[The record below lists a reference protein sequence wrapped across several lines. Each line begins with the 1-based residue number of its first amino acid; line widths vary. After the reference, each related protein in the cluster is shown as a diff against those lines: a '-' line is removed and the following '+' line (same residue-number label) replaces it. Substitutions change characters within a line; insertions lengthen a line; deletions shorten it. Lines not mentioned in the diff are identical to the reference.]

1 MKSPKGSDGIETLG
15 TRRLATMT
23 HVDATDGSAESI
35 VIIGSMTVATAVMTV
50 DIRVAKIMEAF
61 ILAVMIV
68 ML

>member
-1 MKSPKGSDGIETLG
+1 
-15 TRRLATMT
+15 MT